1 MELVK
6 IEKLIEKYE
15 NAETSIKEEQALRDY
30 FQQDNIPVQLLE
42 YKAMFSYFN
51 ESSVERF
58 TKTIPLKTKKPHW
71 KWASVAAIAL
81 ILISVYTF
89 NNSKTINDV
98 ERQEAQLAYQ
108 ETQKA
113 FQLISQNL
121 NKGESVAIAGLQEFQ
136 KTQNKVFKN
145 SSAAEAGN

>member
-1 MELVK
+1 MELAN
-6 IEKLIEKYE
+6 IEQLIEKYE
-15 NAETSIKEEQALRDY
+15 NAETSLQEEQILATY
-30 FQQDNIPVQLLE
+30 FQQDNIPVHLLE

-51 ESSVERF
+51 ESSAERF
-58 TKTIPLKTKKPHW
+58 TKTIPLKTRKPYW
-71 KWASVAAIAL
+71 KWASVAAVAVLL
-81 ILISVYTF
+81 ITVY
-89 NNSKTINDV
+89 SINRSDAITDQ
-98 ERQEAQLAYQ
+98 ERQEAELAYQ

-145 SSAAEAGN
+145 K

>member
-1 MELVK
+1 MELAN

-15 NAETSIKEEQALRDY
+15 NAETSLQEEQVLKDY

-51 ESSVERF
+51 ESSAERF
-58 TKTIPLKTKKPHW
+58 TKSIPLKTRKPYW
-71 KWASVAAIAL
+71 KWASITAAAVLLVSIYT
-81 ILISVYTF
+81 INRPGDISVQ
-89 NNSKTINDV
+89 
-98 ERQEAQLAYQ
+98 ERQEAEMAYQ

-136 KTQNKVFKN
+136 RTQNKVFKN
-145 SSAAEAGN
+145 PSAAEAGN